1 MLIYK
6 KRNIMKTIKAKFAPD
21 DKTFKDMG
29 IVYLKTD
36 NQDFIDGLAKI
47 TKYKEMTIYLDKYN
61 HLYQELEQDP
71 QKYDFTFDTSSDMV
85 RLVQDDNLPFLEKL
99 K

>member
-1 MLIYK
+1 
-6 KRNIMKTIKAKFAPD
+6 MKTIKAKFAPD

-71 QKYDFTFDTSSDMV
+71 QKYDFTFDTSADMV
-85 RLVQDDNLPFLEKL
+85 RLVQDDSLPFLEKL

>member
-1 MLIYK
+1 
-6 KRNIMKTIKAKFAPD
+6 MKTIKAKFAPD

-29 IVYLKTD
+29 TVYLKTD
-36 NQDFIDGLAKI
+36 NQGFIDGLAKI
-47 TKYKEMTIYLDKYN
+47 TKFKEMTVYLDEYK

-71 QKYDFTFDTSSDMV
+71 QKYDFTFDTSADMV
-85 RLVQDDNLPFLEKL
+85 KLVQDDNLPFSEKL